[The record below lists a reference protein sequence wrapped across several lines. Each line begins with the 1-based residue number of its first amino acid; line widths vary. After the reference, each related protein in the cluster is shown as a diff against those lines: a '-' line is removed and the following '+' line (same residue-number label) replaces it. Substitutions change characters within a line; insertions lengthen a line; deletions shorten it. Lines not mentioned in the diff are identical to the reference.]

1 MRRSDLSETSN
12 LSTRALQF
20 LLDLPDLDAP
30 REELIRTLCVLAAE
44 TQPGAIVG
52 GTIIDGASA
61 TFDRILF
68 PSLPDS
74 FVSRLRRSPIAPPY
88 VGTCA
93 QAVCEGKRVTCPNIS
108 TETRFDAGWRRVYL
122 DLGIQSVQSAPVF
135 SFNGKA
141 LGTFVVAFNEPKA
154 STSFDVELMAFG
166 AYAMHTILQHSGL
179 SVFSPKRWHG

>member
-93 QAVCEGKRVTCPNIS
+93 QAVCEGKQVTCPNIS

-122 DLGIQSVQSAPVF
+122 DFGIQSVQSAPVF

-166 AYAMHTILQHSGL
+166 AYAMHTILQYSGP
-179 SVFSPKRWHG
+179 SPKRWHG

>member
-1 MRRSDLSETSN
+1 MHRSDLLQTSN

-20 LLDLPDLDAP
+20 LLDLPNFDAS
-30 REELIRTLCVLAAE
+30 REELIRTLCVLAVE
-44 TQPGAIVG
+44 IQPGAIVG

-68 PSLPDS
+68 PNLPDS
-74 FVSRLRRSPIAPPY
+74 FVSRLGRSPITPPY

-93 QAVCEGKRVTCPNIS
+93 QAVCEGRRVTCPNIS
-108 TETRFDAGWRRVYL
+108 TETRFDAGWRRLYL
-122 DLGIQSVQSAPVF
+122 DLGIQLVQSAPVF

-141 LGTFVVAFNEPKA
+141 VGTFVVAFNEPKT

-166 AYAMHTILQHSGL
+166 AYAMHTILQYSGPRG
-179 SVFSPKRWHG
+179 VPA

>member
-1 MRRSDLSETSN
+1 MRRLELAQTSN

-44 TQPGAIVG
+44 AQPGAIVG

-61 TFDRILF
+61 TIDRAVF

-74 FVSRLRRSPIAPPY
+74 FVSRLPRSPIAPPY

-93 QAVCEGKRVTCPNIS
+93 QAVCQRQRVTCSNIS
-108 TETRFDAGWRRVYL
+108 TETRFNAGWRRVFL
-122 DLGIQSVQSAPVF
+122 GQGIQSVQSAPVF

-154 STSFDVELMAFG
+154 ATSFDVELMAFG
-166 AYAMHTILQHSGL
+166 AYAMHTILQ
-179 SVFSPKRWHG
+179 

>member
-1 MRRSDLSETSN
+1 MRQLELAQTWD

-20 LLDLPDLDAP
+20 LVDLPDLGAP

-52 GTIIDGASA
+52 GAIVDGASA
-61 TFDRILF
+61 TFDRAVF

-74 FVSRLRRSPIAPPY
+74 FVSRLPPSPITPPY

-93 QAVCEGKRVTCPNIS
+93 QAVCERKPVTCPNLS
-108 TETRFDAGWRRVYL
+108 TETRFDARWRRVYL
-122 DLGIQSVQSAPVF
+122 DLGIQSVQSGPVF

-154 STSFDVELMAFG
+154 SASFDVELMAFG
-166 AYAMHTILQHSGL
+166 AYAMHTILQYSGP
-179 SVFSPKRWHG
+179 SPKRWHG

>member
-61 TFDRILF
+61 TFDWAVF
-68 PSLPDS
+68 PNLPDS
-74 FVSRLRRSPIAPPY
+74 FVSRLPPTPITPPY

-93 QAVCEGKRVTCPNIS
+93 QAVCERRRVTCPNIS
-108 TETRFDAGWRRVYL
+108 TETRFDAEWRRVYL

-166 AYAMHTILQHSGL
+166 AHGMRIILQKSSCHNSGPR
-179 SVFSPKRWHG
+179 SVPA